1 MMPVCEHSG
10 EKKCVYCDD
19 CCDHRDIADEPDKDT
34 PKQPPNLTR
43 IDTREYRLAPGGEGE
58 HAATW
63 EDKPHRLIYDL
74 CQAVDRLQAI
84 VGVLEK
90 TVINTVISTPLIGND
105 VTIHSKTEAECQE
118 LMTLFVQLRIT
129 TKAAAEA
136 AEEKS

>member
-1 MMPVCEHSG
+1 MSDLVDRLRDGVVYHPKRWSG
-10 EKKCVYCDD
+10 DTHDD
-19 CCDHRDIADEPDKDT
+19 LGGSVNEVKTDATMFEAADE
-34 PKQPPNLTR
+34 
-43 IDTREYRLAPGGEGE
+43 I
-58 HAATW
+58 
-63 EDKPHRLIYDL
+63 
-74 CQAVDRLQAI
+74 DRLQAI

-136 AEEKS
+136 AKGK